1 MWFRVNISLFS
12 GVREYH
18 NLRMNR
24 HFFGAWVFNEFDT
37 HTHTDID
44 EALNTSMIL
53 WGIAQ
58 VGAWTWD
65 GGDLGVSSIFQL
77 DPGQSCC

>member
-24 HFFGAWVFNEFDT
+24 HFLVHGSSMNLT

>member
-1 MWFRVNISLFS
+1 
-12 GVREYH
+12 
-18 NLRMNR
+18 MNR

-65 GGDLGVSSIFQL
+65 GGDLGVSSISVDMFRFMTAVCFRRFRVAVHAAVL
-77 DPGQSCC
+77 

>member
-1 MWFRVNISLFS
+1 M
-12 GVREYH
+12 
-18 NLRMNR
+18 NL
-24 HFFGAWVFNEFDT
+24 T